1 MASGTLRAVHVTV
14 LHSVVYG
21 NVRRG
26 NDYEYHVDSRAR
38 HVSEA
43 VYMLEAFGYVTL
55 GHDGSVSVTP
65 AGTLYLVKRL
75 SPFTPNSQQLSTT

>member
-14 LHSVVYG
+14 LHAVVYG
-21 NVRRG
+21 SVSRG
-26 NDYEYHVDSRAR
+26 DDYEYHVDSRAR

-43 VYMLEAFGYVTL
+43 VYALEAFGYVHL

-65 AGTLYLVKRL
+65 AGTLYLFKRL
-75 SPFTPNSQQLSTT
+75 PALTA